1 MHQVRKIPDDVVHG
15 RFGTGARTS
24 YRQRGRTT
32 DSTLHFSNQ
41 AQQRRMFEGDEQRDG
56 VGDVKAVVSK
66 YYIVG
71 NVKLDLEYLRR
82 APYPL
87 EYSQWHIP
95 I

>member
-1 MHQVRKIPDDVVHG
+1 
-15 RFGTGARTS
+15 
-24 YRQRGRTT
+24 
-32 DSTLHFSNQ
+32 
-41 AQQRRMFEGDEQRDG
+41 MFEGDEQRDG